1 MNHIFELQK
10 VWDGLDVRITGLN
23 GHSNVYIAKVCSR
36 HSGLCPRTARWG
48 WKNLSSLKSRPE
60 HIVFLYVFVGFVM
73 FWAYVASD
81 MYPGI
86 TAENL
91 YLPLFQTFGTAWVAC
106 RHSLELALFPVGIEL
121 KKRTSMDR
129 HASCIQDLRS
139 LKLAEEGGWF
149 FSGTDWIGLVHHH
162 LTAYQQSNVTFAT
175 CFIVNW
181 SWDFPW
187 LASCHNWKQSVSN
200 YTIQQSHTLLIIP
213 LPTHTHMIISPR
225 HGHRPAH
232 HHHGHQH

>member
-1 MNHIFELQK
+1 MRLEKLEQ
-10 VWDGLDVRITGLN
+10 LEEQTRA
-23 GHSNVYIAKVCSR
+23 HS
-36 HSGLCPRTARWG
+36 
-48 WKNLSSLKSRPE
+48 
-60 HIVFLYVFVGFVM
+60 VFVCFCWFCNVLSLCCQR
-73 FWAYVASD
+73 YVSW
-81 MYPGI
+81 YHCRESLL
-86 TAENL
+86 T
-91 YLPLFQTFGTAWVAC
+91 LFQTFGTAWVAC

-121 KKRTSMDR
+121 TKRTSMDR

-139 LKLAEEGGWF
+139 LELAEEGGWF